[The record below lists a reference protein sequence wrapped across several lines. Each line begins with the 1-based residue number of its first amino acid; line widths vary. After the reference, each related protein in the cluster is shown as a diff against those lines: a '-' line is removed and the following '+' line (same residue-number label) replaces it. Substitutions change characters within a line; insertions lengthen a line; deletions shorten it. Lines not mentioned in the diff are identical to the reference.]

1 MKNRTKKTS
10 TANIRVGNNAIVC
23 QRGPTIDIAVQIE
36 RLNSRDRT
44 IQSRLGVIHAESS
57 KLYAEQAGIQV
68 KRLELM
74 RAFDGAAKP

>member
-1 MKNRTKKTS
+1 MKKPIQLPKPSTS
-10 TANIRVGNNAIVC
+10 TIA
-23 QRGPTIDIAVQIE
+23 GPTVTIAVQIE
-36 RLNSRDRT
+36 KLNSRDRT

>member
-1 MKNRTKKTS
+1 VKKTKNPEFCS
-10 TANIRVGNNAIVC
+10 D
-23 QRGPTIDIAVQIE
+23 GPTVGIAVQIE
-36 RLNSRDRT
+36 KLNRRDRT
-44 IQSRLGVIHAESS
+44 IQDRLGVIHAESS